1 IVKREQTVTICMG
14 YHHGREMASRAEEIT
29 ALKPA
34 RQVCNPLA
42 ISLHTAGNLKGHSQ
56 LSCERNNQTE
66 GIRSGAGLAAWNSR
80 LPLPP
85 VLTTEVSCTSYR
97 GRGYRR

>member
-1 IVKREQTVTICMG
+1 WEK
-14 YHHGREMASRAEEIT
+14 
-29 ALKPA
+29 
-34 RQVCNPLA
+34 
-42 ISLHTAGNLKGHSQ
+42 LKGPSQ
-56 LSCERNNQTE
+56 LSRKGPYQVSCECDSQTK
-66 GIRSGAGLAAWNSR
+66 GIRSGAGLAVWNSW